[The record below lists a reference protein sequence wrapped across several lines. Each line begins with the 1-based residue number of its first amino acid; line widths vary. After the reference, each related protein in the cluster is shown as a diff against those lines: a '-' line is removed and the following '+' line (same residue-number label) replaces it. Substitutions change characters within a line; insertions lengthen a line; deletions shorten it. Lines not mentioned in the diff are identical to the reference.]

1 MKRFKNND
9 KFELDNKSDM
19 SLYIENE
26 DLKSVE
32 AEIDESSYKRLE
44 DKEERNEYINSS
56 MKSFRKVIGGLLL
69 LSFIIYTMFSYTS
82 NEAFRD
88 NLTSGTI
95 ENVVEGDLLS
105 EKALKLEPKDAILE
119 VAGGFGKLEI
129 SIWNFS
135 EEEDNDYVQVFIDGV
150 AQGGPFSIRHKPVK
164 VSVPDKGVIQVQG
177 VRDGSNNGITY
188 AVFFNKTGET
198 YLNTV
203 PLNAMNTYTIIS
215 K

>member
-1 MKRFKNND
+1 MKRFKNNNKID
-9 KFELDNKSDM
+9 RDNQDDIN
-19 SLYIENE
+19 LYRENE
-26 DLKSVE
+26 SLKSG
-32 AEIDESSYKRLE
+32 EIDRDEISYKRLE
-44 DKEERNEYINSS
+44 DKEERDEYINHS
-56 MKSFRKVIGGLLL
+56 MKKFRTVIGGLLL
-69 LSFIIYTMFSYTS
+69 VIFIFYGMFSYTS

-88 NLTSGTI
+88 NLTSGSI
-95 ENVVEGDLLS
+95 ENVAEGDLLS
-105 EKALKLEPKDAILE
+105 KEALKLDPKDATLE

-129 SIWNFS
+129 SIWNFA

>member
-9 KFELDNKSDM
+9 KFELDNKSDR

-44 DKEERNEYINSS
+44 DKEERDEYINSS

-105 EKALKLEPKDAILE
+105 EKALKLEPKDATLE
-119 VAGGFGKLEI
+119 VEGVFGKLEI
-129 SIWNFS
+129 SIWNFA

-203 PLNAMNTYTIIS
+203 PLNDMNTYTIIS

>member
-1 MKRFKNND
+1 MKRFKDNN
-9 KFELDNKSDM
+9 KIELDNQSNMD
-19 SLYIENE
+19 LYKKNENYE
-26 DLKSVE
+26 DIPTDTDEHLYRRLE
-32 AEIDESSYKRLE
+32 DEEEIDE
-44 DKEERNEYINSS
+44 YINPS
-56 MKSFRKVIGGLLL
+56 MKKFRKVVGGLFLGM
-69 LSFIIYTMFSYTS
+69 FIFYAIFSYKST
-82 NEAFRD
+82 EAFRD
-88 NLTSGTI
+88 NLTSGSI
-95 ENVVEGDLLS
+95 ENVAEGDLLS
-105 EKALKLEPKDAILE
+105 EETLKLDPRDATLE
-119 VAGGFGKLEI
+119 VTEGVGNLEI

-135 EEEDNDYVQVFIDGV
+135 KVEDNDYVQVFIDGV
-150 AQGGPFSIRHKPVK
+150 AQGSAFSIRHRPVK

>member
-1 MKRFKNND
+1 MKRFKENN
-9 KFELDNKSDM
+9 KIELENQSDINLYEENKNSECEQGDIAE
-19 SLYIENE
+19 SLYKRFE
-26 DLKSVE
+26 DE
-32 AEIDESSYKRLE
+32 
-44 DKEERNEYINSS
+44 EERDDYINPS
-56 MKSFRKVIGGLLL
+56 MKKFRKIIGGLFLVM
-69 LSFIIYTMFSYTS
+69 FIFSIMFSYTPK
-82 NEAFRD
+82 EAFRD
-88 NLTSGTI
+88 NLTSGAI

-105 EKALKLEPKDAILE
+105 KKALKLDPKNATLAIS
-119 VAGGFGKLEI
+119 GGVGNLEI

-135 EEEDNDYVQVFIDGV
+135 QVEDNDYVQVFIDGV
-150 AQGGPFSIRHKPVK
+150 AQGAPFSIRHKPVK

-203 PLNAMNTYTIIS
+203 PLNTMNTYTIVS